1 MTLEEMVDFVM
12 ETRHTP
18 TGEWRVEENHIA
30 GRLVCTVYRLRDVT
44 APDSDENRQYATG
57 ALPTRE
63 EAEQIARMM
72 NRIAG
77 KTSRMEENKK

>member
-18 TGEWRVEENHIA
+18 TSEWRVEETRTA
-30 GRLVCTVYRLRDVT
+30 GRLACAVYRLRDVT

-63 EAEQIARMM
+63 EAEQIAKMM

-77 KTSRMEENKK
+77 KTSRMEENEK